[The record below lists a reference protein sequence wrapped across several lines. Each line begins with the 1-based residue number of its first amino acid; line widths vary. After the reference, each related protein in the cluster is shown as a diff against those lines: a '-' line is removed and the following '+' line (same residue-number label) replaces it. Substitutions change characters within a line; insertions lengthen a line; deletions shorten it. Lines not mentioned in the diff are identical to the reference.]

1 MASVELPSRAKPEA
15 LHSLCRHLH
24 DVSGSEKTDL
34 YDLLDIDQR
43 QIRAAINYGVK
54 LGFLAA
60 EDDYIQ
66 NTDRGSGISYSENI
80 EEKPVQMAF
89 REAIEY
95 YEPYRD
101 TLLRIHAGNLVE
113 KINDNPAIKQ
123 SAFKEKAEASTGD
136 DHSDRE
142 INLLIKTA
150 QAAGLGKFVTGRK
163 GFETRLE
170 VSDDYG
176 EFISELAE
184 EYPTPEP
191 EETVEEEGE
200 QTEAD
205 DFAETDDVSAQV
217 DEMTLKA
224 DGAGE
229 KLKLKVEYD
238 VTNKSEEQIASLV
251 QHIRSTQ

>member
-1 MASVELPSRAKPEA
+1 MASVELPNRAKPEA
-15 LHSLCRHLH
+15 LHTLCRHLH
-24 DVSGSEKTDL
+24 SVSGSDKTDL
-34 YDLLDIDQR
+34 YDELDIDQR
-43 QIRAAINYGVK
+43 QIRASISYGAK
-54 LGFLAA
+54 LGFLTV
-60 EDDYIQ
+60 EDDHIQ

-80 EEKPVQMAF
+80 EDKPVQTAF

-101 TLLRIHAGNLVE
+101 TLLRIHAGNLVDPV
-113 KINDNPAIKQ
+113 NGNPAIKQ
-123 SAFKEKAEASTGD
+123 SVFKEKAEASTGG

-150 QAAGLGKFVTGRK
+150 QAAGLGEFVTGRK

-176 EFISELAE
+176 EFIERIAE

-191 EETVEEEGE
+191 EETVEEES
-200 QTEAD
+200 TEVD
-205 DFAETDDVSAQV
+205 DGTESDDVSAEV
-217 DEMTLKA
+217 DEMALKA

-238 VTNKSEEQIASLV
+238 VTDKSENQIASLV
-251 QHIRSTQ
+251 KHIRSTD